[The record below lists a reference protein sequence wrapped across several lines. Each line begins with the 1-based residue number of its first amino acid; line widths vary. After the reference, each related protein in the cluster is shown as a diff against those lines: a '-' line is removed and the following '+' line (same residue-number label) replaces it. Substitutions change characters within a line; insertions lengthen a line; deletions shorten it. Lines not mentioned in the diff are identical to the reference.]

1 MYDFSD
7 RIAVVTG
14 AGKGIGKSIAERFM
28 KEGVKGLA
36 LLDFDFERVSATAK
50 ELDPEG
56 KTAVPYKC
64 NVADPESV
72 KEAFREVEERFGRV
86 DILINN
92 AGITRDG
99 MFHKMTPEQMHAVMD
114 VNFFGVYYCCS
125 AVIGGMRERAYGK
138 IVNMSST
145 SSYGN
150 VGQANYSA
158 SKGAIEGFTR
168 TLAKESGR
176 KNITVNAVLPGVI
189 DTEMMRAIP
198 EEKLKGIIASH
209 PMQRMGTTDEVAAL
223 VMFLSSDES
232 SYVSGECIITSGS
245 YIIH

>member
-1 MYDFSD
+1 MYNISN

-14 AGKGIGKSIAERFM
+14 AGKGIGRAIAERFV
-28 KEGVKGLA
+28 KEGPEGLA
-36 LLDFDFERVSATAK
+36 LLDYDFDLVSKTVK
-50 ELDPEG
+50 ELDPTG
-56 KTAVPYKC
+56 KKVIAVKC

-72 KEAFREVEERFGRV
+72 KEAFAKVNEVFGRV
-86 DILINN
+86 DILVNN

-99 MFHKMTPEQMHAVMD
+99 MFHKMTFEQMHAVMD
-114 VNFFGVYYCCS
+114 VNFFGVYNCC
-125 AVIGGMRERAYGK
+125 AQVINGMRERAYGK
-138 IVNMSST
+138 IVNISST

-176 KNITVNAVLPGVI
+176 KNITVNAILPGCI
-189 DTEMMRAIP
+189 DTEMMRAVP
-198 EEKLKGIIASH
+198 EANMKAILASH
-209 PMQRMGTTDEVAAL
+209 PMQRLGTVDEVANL

-232 SYVSGECIITSGS
+232 SYISGECIITSGS

>member
-1 MYDFSD
+1 MYDFSEK
-7 RIAVVTG
+7 IAVVTG
-14 AGKGIGKSIAERFM
+14 AGKGIGKSIAKRFM
-28 KEGVKGLA
+28 KEDVKGLA
-36 LLDFDFERVSATAK
+36 LLDFDYERVTETAK
-50 ELDPEG
+50 ELDPSG
-56 KTAVPYKC
+56 KTVIPVKC

-72 KEAFREVEERFGRV
+72 REAFKEVEARFGRV
-86 DILINN
+86 DILVNN

-99 MFHKMTPEQMHAVMD
+99 MFHKMTPEQMHAVID
-114 VNFFGVYYCCS
+114 VNFFGVYNCCS
-125 AVIGGMRERAYGK
+125 AVINGMRERAYGK
-138 IVNMSST
+138 IINMSST

-150 VGQANYSA
+150 IGQANYSA

-209 PMQRMGTTDEVAAL
+209 PMQRMGTTEEVAAL

>member
-1 MYDFSD
+1 MYDFSEK
-7 RIAVVTG
+7 IAVVTG

-36 LLDFDFERVSATAK
+36 LLDFDFERVTQTAK

-56 KTAVPYKC
+56 KTAVPFQC
-64 NVADPESV
+64 NVADLESV
-72 KEAFREVEERFGRV
+72 REAFKAVEERFGRV

-99 MFHKMTPEQMHAVMD
+99 MFHKMTPEQMHAVID
-114 VNFFGVYYCCS
+114 VNFFGVYNCCS

-209 PMQRMGTTDEVAAL
+209 PMQRMGTPEEVAAL

>member
-1 MYDFSD
+1 MYDFSEK
-7 RIAVVTG
+7 IAVVTG

-36 LLDFDFERVSATAK
+36 LLDFDFERVTQTAK

-56 KTAVPYKC
+56 NIAVPFQC
-64 NVADPESV
+64 NVADLESV
-72 KEAFREVEERFGRV
+72 KEAFQAVEERFGRV

-99 MFHKMTPEQMHAVMD
+99 MFHKMTPEQMHAVID
-114 VNFFGVYYCCS
+114 VNFFGVYNCCS
-125 AVIGGMRERAYGK
+125 AVIGGMRARAYGK

-209 PMQRMGTTDEVAAL
+209 PMQRMGTPEEVAAL

>member
-1 MYDFSD
+1 MYDFSEK
-7 RIAVVTG
+7 IAVVTG

-36 LLDFDFERVSATAK
+36 LLDFDFERVTQTAK

-56 KTAVPYKC
+56 KTAVPFQC
-64 NVADPESV
+64 NVADLESV
-72 KEAFREVEERFGRV
+72 REAFKAVEERFGRV

-99 MFHKMTPEQMHAVMD
+99 MFHKMTPEQMHAVID
-114 VNFFGVYYCCS
+114 VNFFGVYNCCS
-125 AVIGGMRERAYGK
+125 AVIGGMRARAYGK

-209 PMQRMGTTDEVAAL
+209 PMQRMGTPEEVAAL

>member
-14 AGKGIGKSIAERFM
+14 AGKGIGKSIAQRFI

-36 LLDFDFERVSATAK
+36 LLDFDFERVSATAA

-72 KEAFREVEERFGRV
+72 REAFRMVEEKFGRI

-99 MFHKMTPEQMHAVMD
+99 MFHKMTSEQMHTVMD
-114 VNFFGVYYCCS
+114 VNFFGVFNCCS

-198 EEKLKGIIASH
+198 EEKLRGIIASH

>member
-1 MYDFSD
+1 MYDFSEK
-7 RIAVVTG
+7 IAVVTG

-36 LLDFDFERVSATAK
+36 LLDFDFERVTQTAQ

-56 KTAVPYKC
+56 STAVPFRC
-64 NVADPESV
+64 NVADLESV
-72 KEAFREVEERFGRV
+72 KEAFQAVEERFGRV

-99 MFHKMTPEQMHAVMD
+99 MFHKMTPEQMHAVID
-114 VNFFGVYYCCS
+114 VNFFGVYNCCS

-209 PMQRMGTTDEVAAL
+209 PMQRMGTPEEVAAL